1 MAQIIWTHTA
11 QTEFEAIVNLIAFE
25 NPLAANRFASKV
37 IRTVRQLERFPRSGP
52 QVPELRGSP
61 FRQLV
66 IRPCRVFYRID
77 GQQVIIQFVMRT
89 ERLFRKEFLE

>member
-11 QTEFEAIVNLIAFE
+11 QAEFEVIVNFIALE
-25 NPLAANRFASKV
+25 NPLAASRFASRV
-37 IRTVRQLERFPRSGP
+37 IRSVRQLERFPRSGP
-52 QVPELRGSP
+52 RVPELRGSL

-66 IRPCRVFYRID
+66 IRPCRIFYRTD
-77 GQQVIIQFVMRT
+77 GQQIIIQFVMRT